1 MFQSEGALCFTTPKA
16 EHYRDDVSGWKQVLK
31 MSGGWLDIQAWR
43 KWNRKLHNNKKKP
56 SWAKM
61 TRTQKGVHGNIFSTL
76 WKGFLLMHNQ
86 PPVFQTTCLFLLVLL
101 PEIVPWGVMVV
112 QKPFFCEGAQVI
124 AVQCWNV
131 LCCFQNRLQ
140 VFIWNCC
147 ACHAA
152 DSGESI
158 KFGSLHPPS
167 WKQVAFHHTHSCTSL
182 THLSKASMFLFFV
195 CLFFV
200 LHWNE
205 NTFWSDWVHTI
216 SSRLVVSFDHE
227 VHTKE
232 RYA

>member
-1 MFQSEGALCFTTPKA
+1 MFLPAWTVWWIQNVDRMKLSWRPWEKVDGLKEQTQKRINQHLISKGHPQMFQSEGALCFTTPKA

-112 QKPFFCEGAQVI
+112 QKPFFCEGAQVL

-147 ACHAA
+147 ACGFWGIYKICFSPPAFLKA
-152 DSGESI
+152 GSI
-158 KFGSLHPPS
+158 SPHP
-167 WKQVAFHHTHSCTSL
+167 L
-182 THLSKASMFLFFV
+182 
-195 CLFFV
+195 
-200 LHWNE
+200 
-205 NTFWSDWVHTI
+205 VHFIDTP
-216 SSRLVVSFDHE
+216 F
-227 VHTKE
+227 
-232 RYA
+232 